1 MSKHLTYFAA
11 LALTLPATANAQAMD
26 AAADPIAAAT
36 HEYRRTGTARPVKQ
50 GNSVAY
56 PFGHSQ
62 PTLSCAVLRACI
74 IELQQGEV
82 VIGTI
87 RGDTERWLLDQTF
100 TGSDGRTVLLALKPT
115 DCDLTSNLVVS
126 TDRRVY
132 HLTLDSPSCTR
143 RGTNPALN
151 YTRHVRFYYP
161 DDMVT
166 EMDQRHHLAG
176 RQISIGPADA
186 TKLNFDYRWQRDRR
200 YPWTP
205 QQVFDDGV
213 HTYIKLPPAARNA
226 DAPVLFSLRPDGGK
240 DIVNYAT
247 RGDFYISDRVLQ
259 RAALVVGV
267 GRNRAEQQLVIENR
281 RRQ

>member
-1 MSKHLTYFAA
+1 MYFAA
-11 LALTLPATANAQAMD
+11 LVLTLPAAADAQAPIGPR
-26 AAADPIAAAT
+26 DPIAAAT

-74 IELQQGEV
+74 IELQPGEV

-87 RGDTERWLLDQTF
+87 RGDTERWLLDQTS
-100 TGSDGRTVLLALKPT
+100 TGPDGRTVLLALKPT

-132 HLTLDSPSCTR
+132 HLTLDSPACTR

-166 EMDQRHHLAG
+166 EMAQQQHLAG

-186 TKLNFDYRWQRDRR
+186 TNLNFDYRWQRDRR

-226 DAPVLFSLRPDGGK
+226 EAPVLFSLRPDGGK

-281 RRQ
+281 RRR